1 MREQPRTPAS
11 RPKDPRPRT
20 GNAAGR
26 EAARKERLRAAEAEP
41 DSRGSGRSVSR
52 SSGQPG
58 SRREQP
64 AKKAASSRREQPAKN
79 ARTSQQERLTKQ
91 EEAVRRVQAPRED
104 QPAKRTPPPKQRAAQ
119 ETVEPAAP
127 KRKKKKPHRVYNTNF
142 GFKFIIMLSVVA
154 VIVLSMIIFFKV
166 KHIEVVLPADEN
178 GQTRSYYTAEEV
190 AEASGINLDDNLL
203 SLSKATAAARIY
215 AALPYINEVQIKK
228 QLPGTVVI
236 TFSEF
241 DVTYGIQDEQGGWW
255 LMSREGR
262 ILEAASEET
271 VRGHLTVTGM
281 PIQRPEVGDEIKP
294 AATEGADMS
303 EIAAK
308 KTVVLQVIPELE
320 KSSFIKQIDRV
331 DVSTSYDLKLWW
343 TGGRYEIRLGTTER
357 LEYKLQYLQ
366 TILEDGAIANKSG
379 TLDLTFTEDDKGR
392 FLPFP

>member
-1 MREQPRTPAS
+1 
-11 RPKDPRPRT
+11 
-20 GNAAGR
+20 
-26 EAARKERLRAAEAEP
+26 
-41 DSRGSGRSVSR
+41 
-52 SSGQPG
+52 
-58 SRREQP
+58 
-64 AKKAASSRREQPAKN
+64 
-79 ARTSQQERLTKQ
+79 
-91 EEAVRRVQAPRED
+91 
-104 QPAKRTPPPKQRAAQ
+104 
-119 ETVEPAAP
+119 
-127 KRKKKKPHRVYNTNF
+127 
-142 GFKFIIMLSVVA
+142 MLSVVA

-166 KHIEVVLPADEN
+166 KHIEVLLPTDET
-178 GQTRSYYTAEEV
+178 GQARSYYTAQEV

-241 DVTYGIQDEQGGWW
+241 DVTYGIQDERGDWW

-262 ILEAASEET
+262 VLEAADEET

-281 PIQRPEVGDEIKP
+281 QIQVPEVGDAIKP

-303 EIAAK
+303 EIANK
-308 KTVVLQVIPELE
+308 QTVVLQVIPALE
-320 KSSFIKQIDRV
+320 KTSFVKQLDRV

-366 TILEDGAIANKSG
+366 TILWNTSSNISRPSSKTAPSRTGPAPSI
-379 TLDLTFTEDDKGR
+379 
-392 FLPFP
+392 